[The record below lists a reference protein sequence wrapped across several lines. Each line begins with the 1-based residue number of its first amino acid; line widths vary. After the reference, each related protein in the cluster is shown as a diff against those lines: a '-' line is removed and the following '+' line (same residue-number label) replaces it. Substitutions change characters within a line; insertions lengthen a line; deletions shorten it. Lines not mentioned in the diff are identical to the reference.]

1 MPPTMTIG
9 SVARAA
15 GVSVDTVRFYER
27 RRLLPVPA
35 RRPSGYRHYTAATV
49 DRIRFAKTLQRLGF
63 TLDEVVEVLRDVDAG
78 IASCARE
85 TPRFTGV
92 LARVDAEIAA
102 LVALRRELR
111 TTLQRCRAGHCTL
124 GGRVSPRDFRTPPQ
138 PTPPRARRR
147 ASPRPSDS

>member
-9 SVARAA
+9 TVARAA

-35 RRPSGYRHYTAATV
+35 RRASGYRHYTAATV
-49 DRIRFAKTLQRLGF
+49 DRIRFAKGLQRLGL
-63 TLDEVVEVLRDVDAG
+63 TLDEVTELLGDVDAG

-85 TPRFTGV
+85 TPRFTRV
-92 LARVDAEIAA
+92 LARVDAEIAG

-111 TTLQRCRAGHCTL
+111 TTLRRCGEGRCSL
-124 GGRVSPRDFRTPPQ
+124 GGRVSPRGSRTPP
-138 PTPPRARRR
+138 
-147 ASPRPSDS
+147 